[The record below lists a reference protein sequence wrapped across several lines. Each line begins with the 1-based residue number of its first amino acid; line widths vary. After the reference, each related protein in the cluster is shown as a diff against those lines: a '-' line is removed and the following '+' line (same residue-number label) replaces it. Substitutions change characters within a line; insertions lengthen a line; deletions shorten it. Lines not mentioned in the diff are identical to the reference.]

1 MAQTKVRF
9 DRAVEG
15 ATNIV
20 DSGTEGTKVAVGTTA
35 QRGSTTGQWR
45 YNSTTGKFEGRNASA
60 FVAMEVDPAI
70 SSVSPTE
77 VASGAGG
84 NQTFTI
90 TGSNFFAGAV
100 AKFVSNNGTTI
111 TASSTT
117 VDSSTQITAVIA
129 KSSFVNGQ
137 EPYDVKVVSAANKEG
152 TLEDQI
158 NVDNAPTWTTASG
171 NIADIQ
177 EDASGNHC
185 TVAATDADGDTVS
198 YSETG
203 GSVLS
208 SNNLTLD
215 SSTGVISGNPTDVSS
230 DTTHSFTLRATAGG
244 KTADRAF
251 NIIVRDYVFL
261 GGNQAVDSMELM
273 ARNML
278 TASNTSVSSGGTLS
292 INSNAIGNY
301 EWYKTSGDTTLSS
314 FSESTYYSGTAD
326 TVGSFLVFDGDLTI
340 DSGVTIQPANR
351 KLYTVL
357 YVAGDLTVNGS
368 IKMTSRGANHSGTT
382 KQDIKMIDGTYSSVS
397 NATIPASGGSG
408 GAGKSG
414 GAGAG
419 SAGGTATRCAGGGG
433 GGGKAGSTAGNGSA
447 GTCFSGGA
455 GGGGAD
461 NGNGGHGG
469 ANGGAGGNGGG
480 ANAGGGAGNPAGSG
494 SGGHAAQ
501 HSGTGGTLLVYCTG
515 TLSGSGSIEAKATD
529 SGQPSGGYR
538 GGGGAGG
545 GIVQIFC
552 NSGSISTSVAG
563 GPGANSN
570 GNEDGGAGGAG
581 ADDIYTGYSG

>member
-1 MAQTKVRF
+1 MSNYKDLKLDLFKDKT
-9 DRAVEG
+9 D
-15 ATNIV
+15 IV
-20 DSGTEGTKVAVGTTA
+20 DEGNEGTKVAVGTTA
-35 QRGSTTGQWR
+35 QRGSTTGQFR
-45 YNSTTGKFEGRNASA
+45 FNSTTGKFEGRNASS
-60 FVAMEVDPAI
+60 FVSLEVEPAV

-77 VASGAGG
+77 VQSAAGG
-84 NQTFTI
+84 NETFTI
-90 TGSNFFAGAV
+90 TGTNFFTGDV
-100 AKFVSNNGTTI
+100 AKFVSNNGTVI

-117 VDSSTQITAVIA
+117 INSSTQITAVIA
-129 KSSFVNGQ
+129 KSSFVNAQ
-137 EPYDVKVVSAANKEG
+137 EPYDVRVVNAAGKEG
-152 TLEDQI
+152 TLENQI

-177 EDASGNHC
+177 EGATGNHC
-185 TVAATDADGDTVS
+185 TVAASDPEGDTVA
-198 YSETG
+198 YTETG
-203 GSVLS
+203 GTILS
-208 SNNLTLD
+208 GNNLTLN
-215 SSTGVISGNPTDVSS
+215 SSTGVISGDPTDVNA

-251 NIIVRDYVFL
+251 NIIVRDYVFPA
-261 GGNQAVDSMELM
+261 GNQAVGSMELM

-278 TASNTSVSSGGTLS
+278 TASNTNVSSGGTLS

-301 EWYKTSGDTTLSS
+301 EWYKTSGNTTLSS
-314 FSESTYYSGTAD
+314 FSESTYYSGTQD

-340 DSGVTIQPANR
+340 NSGVTIQPAVR

-357 YVAGDLTVNGS
+357 FVDGNLVINGQV
-368 IKMTSRGANHSGTT
+368 KMTSRGANHSGTT

-408 GAGKSG
+408 GSGKTG

-419 SAGGTATRCAGGGG
+419 STGGTATRSAGGGG
-433 GGGKAGSTAGNGSA
+433 GGAKSGQSGGNGSA

-455 GGGGAD
+455 GGAGGDNSTGGA
-461 NGNGGHGG
+461 GG

-480 ANAGGGAGNPAGSG
+480 ANACGGAGNPRGNSNG
-494 SGGHAAQ
+494 QSHTQ
-501 HSGTGGTLLVYCTG
+501 HSGTGGTLMIYCTG
-515 TLSGSGSIEAKATD
+515 TLSGSGSVEAKATD

-552 NSGSISTSVAG
+552 NSGSVSTNVNG
-563 GPGANSN
+563 GYGGNGN
-570 GNEDGGAGGAG
+570 GNEDGGNGGAG
-581 ADDIYTGYSG
+581 ADDIYTGYN